1 VRYADSF
8 AARASAFL
16 FERCGG
22 LVDFQNLGTEP
33 PDVDR
38 IDLRIPE
45 ALRLK
50 PAAIVMTI
58 GPYDLIHLK
67 DPPPSAGGQQP
78 PERLNLRSIVST
90 LRESRLFLVMQY
102 YLYRDPAFQ
111 IRAFLLN
118 GDPADYARRPLSAVW
133 RQRVDDLGELLRRI
147 TAEASPAGVPVLL
160 VYAPERAQAAMA
172 ATKSVPPGADPFVL
186 TAALRDVARR
196 NGVQFF
202 DATPAFANAPDFYS
216 LFYLTD
222 GHPRDGGHAA
232 LAGVIEQGLLAE
244 PAFAGC
250 RGYAQTEP
258 K

>member
-1 VRYADSF
+1 
-8 AARASAFL
+8 
-16 FERCGG
+16 
-22 LVDFQNLGTEP
+22 VDFQNLGTEP

-38 IDLRIPE
+38 IDQRIPE
-45 ALRLK
+45 ALGLK

-67 DPPPSAGGQQP
+67 DPPPSAGGEQAP
-78 PERLNLRSIVST
+78 PERLSLRSVVNM

-118 GDPADYARRPLSAVW
+118 GDPADYVRRPLSAIW
-133 RQRVDDLGELLRRI
+133 RQRVDDLGDLLHRI
-147 TAEASPAGVPVLL
+147 TSETSPAGVPMLL
-160 VYAPERAQAAMA
+160 VYVPERAQSALAAM
-172 ATKSVPPGADPFVL
+172 KSAPPGVDPFVL
-186 TAALRDVARR
+186 SAALDDVARR
-196 NGVQFF
+196 NGVRFL
-202 DATPAFANAPDFYS
+202 DATPAFARAPDFYS
-216 LFYLTD
+216 LYYLTD

-244 PAFAGC
+244 PAFARC
-250 RGYAQTEP
+250 RGYAEATP